1 MVDLDAFVAT
11 CAGVLGEADAG
22 ARVASAMRPLV
33 ADPAGLAEALDRRRT
48 APTGPVV
55 VHRSDDLTVIGLDV
69 AAGFVSPAHDHRLW
83 AVVGVFV
90 GAEDNVFYRRTP
102 DGVEETGRAVLATG
116 ECLALPDDAVHRIA
130 NSGADTMRA
139 LHVYGG
145 DLFATARS
153 QWDDDSGVER
163 PFGSPSPARS

>member
-11 CAGVLGEADAG
+11 CVGVLGEPDAG
-22 ARVASAMRPLV
+22 ARVAEAMRPLV
-33 ADPAGLAEALDRRRT
+33 ADPTGLGAALDERRA

-55 VHRSDDLTVIGLDV
+55 VHRSDELTVIGLDV

-90 GAEDNVFYRRTP
+90 GAEDNVFYRRTTA
-102 DGVEETGRAVLATG
+102 GIEETGRAVLATG

-130 NSGADTMRA
+130 NSGRDTMRA

-153 QWDDDSGVER
+153 QWDDDSGDEL
-163 PFGSPSPARS
+163 PFGSAPAART